1 LEEEGSVKNS
11 RVASGLALALATAA
25 VLSACG
31 SSSNNSSTA
40 GTSSTSGSSGGG
52 ASATV
57 VMGTAPDYLDPQLGY
72 TTQSAEATY
81 VTYTGLVTYAHAN
94 GAAALTVIPGLA
106 TAVPTVSADGKTYTA
121 TLRPGLKFSNGAAV
135 KASDFTYSIE
145 RALKLNWGGDAFY
158 TANIVGADAY
168 QKGTSPTIS
177 GITADDATGK
187 ITIQLIAPYGAFD
200 NVLAFPSS
208 AIVPSGTAMKNLSNN
223 PPPGVGPY
231 EITNV
236 VPNQS
241 FAMKI
246 NQTYNAE
253 AIPGIPPAHVAVN
266 VKVEANNQTEAEDVL
281 NGNADI
287 FDPGDTLPP
296 SLISQISASSHFTKE
311 PIQQT
316 FYFFL
321 NTARPPFNNP
331 LARQAVTMAIDESAL
346 SRLDSGNFSPG
357 CYFLPPGIV
366 GHPTAPCPYGDP
378 SKGGDIAA
386 AKALVAKAGLTG
398 TPVDVYGETRSPR
411 KEFVDYYA
419 SVLNQIG
426 FKATEKILADATYFP
441 TIGNLKLSPQTGF
454 ADWNQDFPNPI
465 DFYLLLDSSSIQ
477 SINNQNFSQV
487 KDAHIDSELKALGP
501 VPASQLSTV
510 AGRWQALDA
519 YVAKQAYE
527 LVFGYQ
533 QWPKFASSRV
543 DFAALDFIPLYGID
557 WSSIQLGQ

>member
-1 LEEEGSVKNS
+1 VKNPRLS
-11 RVASGLALALATAA
+11 RVAVLVASAA
-25 VLSACG
+25 MLSACG
-31 SSSNNSSTA
+31 SSSTSSSP
-40 GTSSTSGSSGGG
+40 SSTSGSSGG

-81 VTYTGLVTYAHAN
+81 PTYTGLVTYAHKN

-106 TAVPTVSADGKTYTA
+106 TALPVVSDGGKTYTT
-121 TLRPGLKFSNGAAV
+121 TLRSGLKFSNGAAV

-145 RALKLNWGGDAFY
+145 RALKVNWGGDTFY

-168 QKGTSPTIS
+168 QKGTSSTIS

-187 ITIQLIAPYGAFD
+187 ITIHLIAPYGAFD

-208 AIVPSGTAMKNLSNN
+208 AIVPSGTAMKNLSNS

-236 VPNQS
+236 AS
-241 FAMKI
+241 GATSWTMKI
-246 NQTYNAE
+246 NPVYNAE
-253 AIPGIPPAHVAVN
+253 AIAGIPPAHVNVN

-281 NGNADI
+281 NGSADV

-296 SLISQISASSHFTKE
+296 ALLSQISATGRFTKE

-321 NTARPPFNNP
+321 NTQTKPFNSL
-331 LARQAVTMAIDESAL
+331 LAREAVTIAINQSAL
-346 SRLDSGNFSPG
+346 SRLDSGNFTPG

-366 GHPTAPCPYGDP
+366 GHPTTPCPYADP
-378 SKGGDIAA
+378 SAGGNIAK
-386 AKALVAKAGLTG
+386 AKALVKKAGLTG
-398 TPVDVYGETRSPR
+398 YPVNVYGETRSPR

-426 FKATEKILADATYFP
+426 FKATEKIIADANYFP
-441 TIGNLKLSPQTGF
+441 TVGNLKLNAQTGF

-465 DFYLLLDSSSIQ
+465 DFYLLLDKSSIQ
-477 SINNQNFSQV
+477 STNNQNFSQV
-487 KDAHIDSELKALGP
+487 NDPHINSELKALGP
-501 VPASQLSTV
+501 VPASSLGTV
-510 AGRWQALDA
+510 AARWQALDE
-519 YVAKQAYE
+519 YTAKQAYE

-533 QWPKFASSRV
+533 QWPKFTSARLN
-543 DFAALDFIPLYGID
+543 AKALDFIPLYGFD
-557 WSSIQLGQ
+557 WSSIQLSS

>member
-1 LEEEGSVKNS
+1 LEEEGSVKKS
-11 RVASGLALALATAA
+11 RVSSGLVFAIASLGL
-25 VLSACG
+25 LSACG
-31 SSSNNSSTA
+31 SSSSS
-40 GTSSTSGSSGGG
+40 SSSPGTSGSSGG
-52 ASATV
+52 ASANV
-57 VMGTAPDYLDPQLGY
+57 VMGSAPDYLDPQLGY

-81 VTYTGLVTYAHAN
+81 PTYTGLVTYAHKD

-106 TAVPTVSADGKTYTA
+106 TAIPTVSDGGKTYTA

-158 TANIVGADAY
+158 TANIVGAAAY
-168 QKGTSPTIS
+168 QKGTSQTIS
-177 GITADDATGK
+177 GITTDDTAGT
-187 ITIQLIAPYGAFD
+187 ITIHLTAPYGAFD

-208 AIVPSGTAMKNLSNN
+208 AIVPTGTAMKNLSNS

-231 EITNV
+231 VITSV
-236 VPNQS
+236 APNES
-241 FAMKI
+241 TWTMKI
-246 NQTYNAE
+246 NTIYNAE
-253 AIPGIPPAHVAVN
+253 AIPGIPPAHVGIN

-281 NGNADI
+281 NGTADV

-296 SLISQISASSHFTKE
+296 ALISQISASSHFSKQ

-321 NTARPPFNNP
+321 NTKRPPFNNL
-331 LARQAVTMAIDESAL
+331 LAREAVTEALNQSAL

-378 SKGGDIAA
+378 SAGGSIAK

-419 SVLNQIG
+419 SVLNEIG

-465 DFYLLLDSSSIQ
+465 DFYLLLDSTSIQ
-477 SINNQNFSQV
+477 STNNQNFSQV
-487 KDAHIDSELKALGP
+487 NDPHIDSELKALGT
-501 VPASQLSTV
+501 VPAAQLGTV
-510 AGRWQALDA
+510 AARWQALDQ

-527 LVFGYQ
+527 AVFGYQ
-533 QWPKFASSRV
+533 QWPKFASTRV
-543 DFAALDFIPLYGID
+543 NFAALDFIPLYGID
-557 WSSIQLGQ
+557 WSSIQLSQ

>member
-1 LEEEGSVKNS
+1 VKNP
-11 RVASGLALALATAA
+11 RVASGLALALASAA

-31 SSSNNSSTA
+31 SSSSNSS
-40 GTSSTSGSSGGG
+40 TSSTSGSSGGS
-52 ASATV
+52 AATV

-81 VTYTGLVTYAHAN
+81 PTYTGLVTYAHKN

-106 TAVPTVSADGKTYTA
+106 TTVPTVSNGGKTYKA
-121 TLRPGLKFSNGAAV
+121 TLRPGLKFSNGAVV

-158 TANIVGADAY
+158 TANIVGATAY
-168 QKGTSPTIS
+168 QKGTSQTIS
-177 GITADDATGK
+177 GITTDDATGK
-187 ITIQLIAPYGAFD
+187 ITINLIAPYGAFD

-231 EITNV
+231 QITNV
-236 VPNQS
+236 VNGEAS
-241 FAMKI
+241 WTMTI
-246 NQTYNAE
+246 NPTYNAE
-253 AIPGIPPAHVAVN
+253 AIPGIPPAHVNVN

-281 NGNADI
+281 NGTADV

-296 SLISQISASSHFTKE
+296 ALISQITGSSHFTKE

-321 NTARPPFNNP
+321 NTKIKPFNNI
-331 LARQAVTMAIDESAL
+331 LAREAVVEALNQSAL

-378 SKGGDIAA
+378 SAGGSIAK

-398 TPVDVYGETRSPR
+398 YPVDVYGETRSPR

-441 TIGNLKLSPQTGF
+441 TIGNLKLNPQTGF

-465 DFYLLLDSSSIQ
+465 DFYLLLDKSSIQ
-477 SINNQNFSQV
+477 STNNQNFSQV
-487 KDAHIDSELKALGP
+487 DDPHIQSELKALGS
-501 VPASQLSTV
+501 VPAAQLGTV
-510 AGRWQALDA
+510 SARWQALDQ

-527 LVFGYQ
+527 AVFGYQ

-543 DFAALDFIPLYGID
+543 NFAALDFIPLYGID
-557 WSSIQLGQ
+557 WSSIQLSQ

>member
-1 LEEEGSVKNS
+1 
-11 RVASGLALALATAA
+11 
-25 VLSACG
+25 
-31 SSSNNSSTA
+31 
-40 GTSSTSGSSGGG
+40 
-52 ASATV
+52 
-57 VMGTAPDYLDPQLGY
+57 M
-72 TTQSAEATY
+72 
-81 VTYTGLVTYAHAN
+81 
-94 GAAALTVIPGLA
+94 IPGLA
-106 TAVPTVSADGKTYTA
+106 TAVPTVSKDGMTYTA

-158 TANIVGADAY
+158 AANIVGAAAY
-168 QKGTSPTIS
+168 QKGKSSTIS

-187 ITIQLIAPYGAFD
+187 IVIHLTAPYGAFD

-208 AIVPSGTAMKNLSNN
+208 AIVPSGTAMKNLSNS

-231 EITNV
+231 QITNV

-241 FAMKI
+241 WTMQI
-246 NQTYNAE
+246 NPTYNAE
-253 AIPGIPPAHVAVN
+253 QIPGIPPAHVNVN
-266 VKVEANNQTEAEDVL
+266 VKIEANNQTEAESVL
-281 NGNADI
+281 NGTADV

-296 SLISQISASSHFTKE
+296 ALISQISGSSHFAKQ

-321 NTARPPFNNP
+321 NTKRPPFNNI
-331 LARQAVTMAIDESAL
+331 LARQAVTEALNQSAL
-346 SRLDSGNFSPG
+346 SRLDSGNFAPG

-366 GHPTAPCPYGDP
+366 GHPAAPCPYGDP
-378 SKGGDIAA
+378 TKGGNIAA

-398 TPVDVYGETRSPR
+398 APVDVYGETRSPR

-477 SINNQNFSQV
+477 STNNQNFSQV
-487 KDAHIDSELKALGP
+487 KDPHIDSELKALGK
-501 VPASQLSTV
+501 VPAAQLGTV
-510 AGRWQALDA
+510 SARWQALDQ

-527 LVFGYQ
+527 AVYGYQ
-533 QWPKFASSRV
+533 QWPKFASARV
-543 DFAALDFIPLYGID
+543 NFAALHFIPLYGID
-557 WSSIQLGQ
+557 WSSIQLTK

>member
-1 LEEEGSVKNS
+1 VKS
-11 RVASGLALALATAA
+11 PRVPSGLALAFAA
-25 VLSACG
+25 LVALSACG
-31 SSSNNSSTA
+31 SSNNSST
-40 GTSSTSGSSGGG
+40 SSTSSSSSGGG
-52 ASATV
+52 ATATV

-81 VTYTGLVTYAHAN
+81 PTYTGLVTYAHKD
-94 GAAALTVIPGLA
+94 GAASLTVIPGLA

-177 GITADDATGK
+177 GITTNDATGQ
-187 ITIQLIAPYGAFD
+187 ITIKLIAPYGAFD

-208 AIVPSGTAMKNLSNN
+208 AIVPTGTAMKNLSNS

-231 EITNV
+231 VITNV
-236 VPNQS
+236 APNE
-241 FAMKI
+241 ATWTMKI
-246 NQTYNAE
+246 NTIYNAE
-253 AIPGIPPAHVAVN
+253 AIPGIPPAHVGVN

-281 NGNADI
+281 NGTADV

-296 SLISQISASSHFTKE
+296 ALISQISASSHFAKE

-321 NTARPPFNNP
+321 NTKRAPFNNP

-357 CYFLPPGIV
+357 CYFLPPGLV

-378 SKGGDIAA
+378 AAGGSIAK

-441 TIGNLKLSPQTGF
+441 TVGNLKLNPQTGF

-465 DFYLLLDSSSIQ
+465 DFYLLLDKNSIQ
-477 SINNQNFSQV
+477 SVNNQNFSQV
-487 KDAHIDSELKALGP
+487 DDPHIQSELKALGP
-501 VPASQLSTV
+501 VPAAQLGTV
-510 AGRWQALDA
+510 AARWQALDE

-543 DFAALDFIPLYGID
+543 NFAALDFIPLYGID
-557 WSSIQLGQ
+557 WSSIQLNG

>member
-1 LEEEGSVKNS
+1 MKSP
-11 RVASGLALALATAA
+11 RVASGVALAFAA
-25 VLSACG
+25 LVALSACG
-31 SSSNNSSTA
+31 SSSN
-40 GTSSTSGSSGGG
+40 SSTSTTSSSPSGG
-52 ASATV
+52 ATATV

-81 VTYTGLVTYAHAN
+81 PTYTGLVTYAHKD
-94 GAAALTVIPGLA
+94 GAASLTVIPGLA

-168 QKGTSPTIS
+168 QKGTAATIS
-177 GITADDATGK
+177 GITADDATGN
-187 ITIQLIAPYGAFD
+187 ITIKLIAPYGAFD

-208 AIVPSGTAMKNLSNN
+208 AIVPSGTAMKNLSNS

-231 EITNV
+231 VITNV
-236 VPNQS
+236 APNE
-241 FAMKI
+241 ATWTMKI
-246 NQTYNAE
+246 NTIYNAE
-253 AIPGIPPAHVAVN
+253 AIAGIPPAHVAVN

-281 NGNADI
+281 NGTADV

-296 SLISQISASSHFTKE
+296 ALISQISASSHFAKE

-321 NTARPPFNNP
+321 NTKRAPFNNP

-346 SRLDSGNFSPG
+346 SRLDSGNFAPG
-357 CYFLPPGIV
+357 CYFLPPGLV

-378 SKGGDIAA
+378 AAGGSIAK

-441 TIGNLKLSPQTGF
+441 TVGNLKLNPQTGF

-465 DFYLLLDSSSIQ
+465 DFYLLLDKNSIQ
-477 SINNQNFSQV
+477 SVNNQNFSQV
-487 KDAHIDSELKALGP
+487 SDPHIQSELKALGP
-501 VPASQLSTV
+501 VPAAQLGTV
-510 AGRWQALDA
+510 AARWQALDE

-557 WSSIQLGQ
+557 WSSIQLNG